1 MSNLAKL
8 DFSAARVLVA
18 GDVMADTYWVGSTS
32 RISPEA
38 PVPVVLV
45 DFEETR
51 PGGAANVALN
61 AVALGCQATLVGLI
75 GDDSAGAELARL
87 LEQQSVSHGLIK
99 VAGGQ
104 TIRKLRVM
112 SRRQQLVRL
121 DFEQAT
127 AGLSADA
134 KIDGV
139 RNRLENADVLVLSDY
154 AKGFLG
160 PETSQMVAVAR
171 AAGKPVI
178 VDPKGTDFTRYAG
191 ATVITPN
198 LAEFEAVVGRCSD
211 ERSIVE
217 RGVNLRE
224 RLGLDALLVTRGE
237 HGMTLLER
245 NCEPVH
251 LPSRAREVFD
261 VTGAGDTVVATLAA
275 GLGSGL
281 PLREAMEWANIAA
294 GLVVAKSGTATTTV
308 GEILHARNAAPSS
321 DLLRKVVDAQS
332 LAEIVAAARKSG
344 KVPVMTN
351 GCFDVLHA
359 GHVDLLRR
367 ARALGDMLIVAV
379 NDDASVRRLKGP
391 TRPVNPLEHRLTV
404 LGMLECVDYLVPFA
418 EDTPERLYCEV
429 LPQILVKGG
438 DYIAGEVAG
447 GACVTAAGG
456 QIAILDLVPDLSTTR
471 ILAKL
476 GEPHR

>member
-1 MSNLAKL
+1 MKIQGVL
-8 DFSAARVLVA
+8 DFGAAQVLVA
-18 GDVMADTYWVGSTS
+18 GDVMADTYWVGTTS

-61 AVALGCQATLVGLI
+61 IVALGARATLVGLI
-75 GDDSAGAELARL
+75 GDDAAGAELGRL
-87 LEQQSVSHGLIK
+87 LDQRGIAHGLMQ
-99 VAGGQ
+99 VAGAQ

-121 DFEQAT
+121 DFEHGL
-127 AGLSADA
+127 AGLSGAS
-134 KIDGV
+134 KVDGI
-139 RNRLENADVLVLSDY
+139 RARLEGADVLVLSDY

-160 PETSQMVAVAR
+160 SETPQMIEAAR
-171 AAGKPVI
+171 AIGKPVV
-178 VDPKGTDFTRYAG
+178 VDPKGTDFMRYCG

-198 LAEFEAVVGRCSD
+198 LAEFEAVVGRCAD

-217 RGVNLRE
+217 RGVNLRD
-224 RLGLDALLVTRGE
+224 RLGLEALLVTRGE

-245 NCEPVH
+245 NAEPLH
-251 LPSRAREVFD
+251 LASRAREVFD

-275 GLGSGL
+275 ALGSGV
-281 PLREAMEWANIAA
+281 PLREAVDWANIAA

-308 GEILHARNAAPSS
+308 AEILHARSS
-321 DLLRKVVDAQS
+321 SPASGLLRKVVDRRA
-332 LAEIVAAARKSG
+332 LKEIVAAAKAAGRAT
-344 KVPVMTN
+344 VMTN

-367 ARALGDMLIVAV
+367 ARELGDLLVVAV

-404 LGMLECVDYLVPFA
+404 LGMLECVDYLVAFE
-418 EDTPERLYCEV
+418 EDTPEHLYCEV
-429 LPQILVKGG
+429 LPQVLVKGG

-447 GACVTAAGG
+447 GRCVTAAGG
-456 QIAILDLVPDLSTTR
+456 QVAILDLVPGLSTTR
-471 ILAKL
+471 ILSKL
-476 GEPHR
+476 GDPAR